1 MKNEKFRSGSN
12 KMCSASLEESC
23 KTLMKEIKES
33 PHRELFP
40 VQVPNLVC
48 RFNTV
53 LIQVI
58 EVI

>member
-12 KMCSASLEESC
+12 KMCSVSHEENC

-40 VQVPNLVC
+40 FPVANLIC

-53 LIQVI
+53 LI
-58 EVI
+58 